1 MASTQNNVHVESST
15 TLTPVTP
22 SSLKVSYYTPGTKTA
37 AQSLVTSIAAT
48 SFIVPTYTKKG
59 VFSDWQVLI
68 SGKAKVG
75 ETPAQAAQRELAEE
89 IGVIFDLSNIGASIH
104 TERHKGSTIHYFR
117 VRLENETQP
126 GHPNNTI
133 IRSECLRRGSLP
145 DNKGTRVCIFL
156 TCDDVTASTPAI
168 IRRSRVSST
177 DTAGHTIMTVSKSE
191 LLAGIARM

>member
-1 MASTQNNVHVESST
+1 MSSTQNNLHVENST
-15 TLTPVTP
+15 TLNPATPA
-22 SSLKVSYYTPGTKTA
+22 SLQVSYYTPGPKATVQT
-37 AQSLVTSIAAT
+37 LVSGIAAT
-48 SFIVPTYTKKG
+48 SFIVPTYTRKG

-89 IGVIFDLSNIGASIH
+89 IGVIFDLANIGASIH

-126 GHPNNTI
+126 GTSNNPI
-133 IRSECLRRGSLP
+133 IRSDCLRRGSLA
-145 DNKGTRVCIFL
+145 DNKPVRVCIFL

-168 IRRSRVSST
+168 IRRARVSST
-177 DTAGHTIMTVSKSE
+177 DSAGHTIMTVSKSE